1 MSLDDGSITCFDNE
15 QEMVNFNKAPSA
27 WSGYSNDAFSV
38 TGMTGLFADDVPGRF
53 VMQQRCERL
62 LSVLDFFQ
70 KSAWS

>member
-15 QEMVNFNKAPSA
+15 QEMMNFNKAASA

-53 VMQQRCERL
+53 VRQ
-62 LSVLDFFQ
+62 
-70 KSAWS
+70 